1 VDFHNSKEKP
11 RLGFVVV
18 VVVVSF
24 HAFGNLNLSGISS
37 ES

>member
-11 RLGFVVV
+11 RLGFVV